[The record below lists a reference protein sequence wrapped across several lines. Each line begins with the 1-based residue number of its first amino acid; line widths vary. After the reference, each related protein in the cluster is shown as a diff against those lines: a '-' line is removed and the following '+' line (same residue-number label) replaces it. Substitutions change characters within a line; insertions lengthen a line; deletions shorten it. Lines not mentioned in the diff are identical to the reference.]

1 MYIYDPLD
9 KTIVNERVEQ
19 YRDQVRRWT
28 AGELSEEEFRPLRLQ
43 NGLYIQR
50 VAPMLRVAIPYGTL
64 RSAQLRM
71 LGHIANKYDKGYGHI
86 STRQNIQYNWPA
98 VEDTPDILADL
109 ASVEMHAIQTSG
121 NCIRNT
127 TTDEL
132 AGVAADELEDPRP
145 YCEMIRQWSTFHP
158 EFAFLPRKFKI
169 AVSASKTD
177 RAATRLHDIGLFLV
191 KNDAGE
197 TGFIVEVGGGQGRM
211 PHISQVIYDF
221 VPVED
226 ILSCCEAIIR
236 VYNQKGRRDN
246 MHRARIKILVKAM
259 GIEDFRAEVDQ
270 EWAQIRDTDLKIPA
284 SEITRM
290 KGYFATYD
298 VDANAGDDSSFAE
311 NLENGSAF
319 ARWIKQNT
327 RETKFAG
334 YRAVYVSLNAHGQA
348 TGDIRDHQLE
358 ALADL
363 ADAYSF
369 NEARTTHDQ
378 NMVLPVVK
386 QADLFELWNKMRELK
401 LAMPNIGTL
410 QDMIVC
416 PGLDFCSLA
425 NAHSIPVADAINERF
440 DDLDYLYNIGE
451 LKIKISGCM
460 NACGHHHVGHIG
472 ILGVDKKGTSWYQI
486 TLGGDASNNTKLGE
500 RLGPAVAQAD
510 MPDVVEKLIN
520 VYMENRSEETER
532 FVDTVHRIGVVPFK
546 ERVYPEAK

>member
-1 MYIYDPLD
+1 MYIYDQLD

-98 VEDTPDILADL
+98 VEDSPDILADL

-284 SEITRM
+284 AEITRM

-298 VDANAGDDSSFAE
+298 VDANAADDSSFAE
-311 NLENGSAF
+311 NLENAPAF

-386 QADLFELWNKMRELK
+386 QSDLFELWNKMRELK

-472 ILGVDKKGTSWYQI
+472 ILGVDKKGSSWYQI

>member
-1 MYIYDPLD
+1 MYIYDQLD

-28 AGELSEEEFRPLRLQ
+28 AGTLSEEEFRPLRLQ
-43 NGLYIQR
+43 NGLYVQR

-64 RSAQLRM
+64 SSTQLRM

-98 VEDTPDILADL
+98 IEDTPDILADL

-132 AGVAADELEDPRP
+132 AGVAADEIEDPRP

-169 AVSASKTD
+169 AVSATETD
-177 RAATRLHDIGLFLV
+177 RAATRLHDIGLFLT

-226 ILSCCEAIIR
+226 ILSCCDAIIR

-246 MHRARIKILVKAM
+246 KHRARIKILVKAM
-259 GIEDFRAEVDQ
+259 GMEDFRAEVDK
-270 EWAQIRDTDLKIPA
+270 EWDQIRDTDLKIPA
-284 SEITRM
+284 EEIARM
-290 KGYFATYD
+290 KGYFVTYD
-298 VDANAGDDSSFAE
+298 VDANAADDSSFAE
-311 NLENGSAF
+311 NLESSPAF

-358 ALADL
+358 ALAEL

-440 DDLDYLYNIGE
+440 DDLDYLYDVGE
-451 LKIKISGCM
+451 IKIKMSGCM

-472 ILGVDKKGTSWYQI
+472 ILGVDKKGASWYQI
-486 TLGGDASNNTKLGE
+486 TLGGDASNNTALGE
-500 RLGPAVAQAD
+500 RLGPAVPQAD

-520 VYMENRSEETER
+520 VYMENRTDEAER
-532 FVDTVHRIGVVPFK
+532 FVDTVRRIGVAPFK
-546 ERVYPEAK
+546 ERVYAEAA

>member
-19 YRDQVRRWT
+19 YRDQVRRWA

-71 LGHIANKYDKGYGHI
+71 LGQIANKYDKGYGHI

-284 SEITRM
+284 AEITRM

-298 VDANAGDDSSFAE
+298 VDANAADDSSFAE